1 MTSTYSV
8 RAARVET
15 LGRRARSIVAGAF
28 AFATM
33 LLPLG
38 ASGMDST
45 PGRAFDTPGN
55 VLPLPPIP
63 YLESMRWMNW
73 KPEAPVFQTDFLLL
87 PDKIRPGL
95 LPLPSGHERSLP
107 RVS

>member
-1 MTSTYSV
+1 M
-8 RAARVET
+8 

-45 PGRAFDTPGN
+45 SGRAFDTPGN

-73 KPEAPVFQTDFLLL
+73 KPEAPVFKTDFLLL
-87 PDKIRPGL
+87 PDNIRPGL
-95 LPLPSGHERSLP
+95 LQLPSGHEQSLP
-107 RVS
+107 RVT